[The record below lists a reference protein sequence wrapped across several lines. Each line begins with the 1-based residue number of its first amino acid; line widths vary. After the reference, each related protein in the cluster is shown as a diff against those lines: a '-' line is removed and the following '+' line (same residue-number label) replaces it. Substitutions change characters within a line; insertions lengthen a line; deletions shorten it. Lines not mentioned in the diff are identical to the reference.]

1 MSRDDPVPPTVL
13 RDVLDGLS
21 YCLAVIDENG
31 RIVDT
36 NEDWRRFATGTDV
49 PLADAGEATAT
60 EPYLD
65 RLRTEADPHA
75 ARVAEAVV
83 TALSSGTQPPTVRY
97 PYAEDGRS
105 HARSV
110 RVIPIRRD
118 GERYAVVVH
127 ADVDED
133 VRAATDLRLKER
145 AMDEAPVGITIAD
158 PDRPDYPI
166 IYANEAFE
174 RITGYSVSE
183 VLGRN
188 CRFLQN
194 DNSDEAAIAEMRE
207 AVDEEAFVSVE
218 LINERKD
225 GEEFWNR
232 VTIAPLFDEDGDLT
246 HFVGFQED
254 VTDRHETALE
264 LERERDRLALLN
276 QVVRHDIRNDMAVAL
291 GWGETLADRLDGEG
305 RDALERVLD
314 AATHA
319 KDLTTAVADI
329 ERVFAGE
336 DPELEPTPL
345 APVLR
350 DEVDRVRSSFDFRAE
365 SVTIRGVDALPDG
378 VRVEASPLLSSVFGN
393 LLDNAVFHNDGDHP
407 EIAVSVEER
416 DASVVVRIADDGPGV
431 PDARKREVFGRGEKG
446 LESAG
451 SGLGLY
457 LVDQLVRSYG
467 GSVWIEDNEPRGA
480 VFCVELPRAE

>member
-1 MSRDDPVPPTVL
+1 MI
-13 RDVLDGLS
+13 DGLS
-21 YCLAVIDENG
+21 YCLAVVDEDG
-31 RIVDT
+31 RIVDL
-36 NEDWRRFATGTDV
+36 NEDWREFAQRAGVSLAGAGTSVGSDGDGAV
-49 PLADAGEATAT
+49 YLEA
-60 EPYLD
+60 
-65 RLRTEADPHA
+65 LRGSEDPPA
-75 ARVAEAVV
+75 ARVAESVV
-83 TALSSGTQPPTVRY
+83 MALESGTQPPTVRY
-97 PYAEDGRS
+97 PYAEGDRS
-105 HARSV
+105 LARSV
-110 RVIPIRRD
+110 RVIPIKRD
-118 GERYAVVVH
+118 GERYAAVVH

-133 VRAATDLRLKER
+133 VRAAADLRLKER

-166 IYANEAFE
+166 IYANAAFE
-174 RITGYSVSE
+174 RITGYAVAD

-207 AVDEEAFVSVE
+207 AVREETFVSVE

-232 VTIAPLFDEDGDLT
+232 VTIAPLFDEDGELT
-246 HFVGFQED
+246 HYVGFQED
-254 VTDRHETALE
+254 VTDRHETAIE

-291 GWGETLADRLDGEG
+291 GWGETLAERLDDEA
-305 RDALERVLD
+305 RESLERVLN

-319 KDLTTAVADI
+319 RDLTTAVADI

-345 APVLR
+345 TPVLR
-350 DEVDRVRSSFDFRAE
+350 EEIDRVRSSFDFRAE
-365 SVTIRGVDALPDG
+365 SVSIRGAEELPEG

-393 LLDNAVFHNDGDHP
+393 LLDNAVFHNDRDDP
-407 EIAVSVEER
+407 EITVSVEER
-416 DASVVVRIADDGPGV
+416 GESVVVRIADDGPGV
-431 PDARKREVFGRGEKG
+431 PDARKRDVFGRGEKG
-446 LESAG
+446 LESGG

-480 VFCVELPRAE
+480 VFCVELNRID

>member
-1 MSRDDPVPPTVL
+1 MSPDDPVPPAIL

-21 YCLAVIDENG
+21 YCLAVVDEGG
-31 RIVDT
+31 RIVDL
-36 NEDWRRFATGTDV
+36 NEDWRSFAATADV
-49 PLADAGEATAT
+49 PLARADGSV
-60 EPYLD
+60 YLD
-65 RLRTEADPHA
+65 TLRESDDPHA
-75 ARVAEAVV
+75 ARVAESVV
-83 TALSSGTQPPTVRY
+83 TALESGTQPPTVRY
-97 PYAEDGRS
+97 PYTEGDGA

-110 RVIPIRRD
+110 RVIPIQRD
-118 GERYAVVVH
+118 GQRYAVVVH

-133 VRAATDLRLKER
+133 VRAAADLRLKER

-174 RITGYSVSE
+174 RITGYSVPE

-194 DNSDEAAIAEMRE
+194 DNSDESSIAEMRH
-207 AVDEEAFVSVE
+207 AVEEEEFVSVE
-218 LINERKD
+218 LINERKN

-232 VTIAPLFDEDGDLT
+232 VTIAPLFDEDGELT
-246 HFVGFQED
+246 HYVGFQED

-291 GWGETLADRLDGEG
+291 GWGETLTDQVEGER

-350 DEVDRVRSSFDFRAE
+350 EEIGRVNSSFDFRAE
-365 SVTIRGVDALPDG
+365 SVTIRGGDDLPDG
-378 VRVEASPLLSSVFGN
+378 IRVEASSLLSSVFGN

-407 EIAVSVEER
+407 EITVSIEEH
-416 DASVVVRIADDGPGV
+416 DESVVVRIADDGPGV
-431 PDARKREVFGRGEKG
+431 PDDRKREVFGRGEKG

-467 GSVWIEDNEPRGA
+467 GSVWIEDNDPRGA
-480 VFCVELPRAE
+480 VFCVELQRAD